1 MRSQSDWRSPAGAQ
15 DYADYADY
23 DWGDWAQEFVRRSPQ
38 YAREYQAVQAT
49 IAAGEGGE
57 QQEMEVLAQQWG
69 MIFPV

>member
-15 DYADYADY
+15 DYADY

-49 IAAGEGGE
+49 IAAGEGHE
-57 QQEMEVLAQQWG
+57 RQEMEVLARRWG